1 MGTPRGTPH
10 GKGVPL
16 PAGAAPSSPPLIRY
30 SLKRGRR
37 KFPARVVREGR
48 MPGNIS
54 AKPVEPVTKLQKAP
68 TQRMPWGW
76 EPMM

>member
-1 MGTPRGTPH
+1 
-10 GKGVPL
+10 
-16 PAGAAPSSPPLIRY
+16 
-30 SLKRGRR
+30 
-37 KFPARVVREGR
+37 